1 MDPSAIA
8 SGGGFP
14 DLGLSGSVIVV
25 TGAGSGI
32 GAATALR
39 LGASGAKVVLVGRRI
54 EPLQLTAEA
63 VTAAGGQ
70 ALCVSADL
78 GLAESPGRIVS
89 EATEHFGTLDGL
101 VNNAAVVRHV
111 PLSEWQ
117 LEVFDEHMAV
127 NVRAPFFLLRDALP
141 YLLSSPVRSVV
152 NVSSSSGTLRL
163 AGQSVYGTSKAALN
177 YLTQSLAGELAGTG
191 VRVNAVAPGPIDTP
205 IHQTWAD
212 DLEEAYRWL
221 ATQVPL
227 GRIGVADE
235 VARWIALLL
244 SPVSSFVTGAVIPV
258 DGGQVIKPE

>member
-1 MDPSAIA
+1 MDPSTIA

-14 DLGLSGSVIVV
+14 DLALEGAVIVV

-39 LGASGAKVVLVGRRI
+39 LGAAHAKLVLVGRRI
-54 EPLQLTAEA
+54 ELLQSSAEA
-63 VTAAGGQ
+63 VKAAGGE
-70 ALCVSADL
+70 AHCVAADL
-78 GLAESPGRIVS
+78 VLAESPGRIV
-89 EATEHFGTLDGL
+89 TETVECFGAVDGL
-101 VNNAAVVRHV
+101 VNNAAIVRHV
-111 PLSEWQ
+111 PLSQWQ

-141 YLLSSPVRSVV
+141 YLLASPVRSVV

-163 AGQSVYGTSKAALN
+163 AGQSVYGISKAALN
-177 YLTQSLAGELAGTG
+177 YLTQSLAGELAGSG

-205 IHQTWAD
+205 IHETWAD

-227 GRIGVADE
+227 GRIGAADE
-235 VARWIALLL
+235 VARWIAFLL
-244 SPVSSFVTGAVIPV
+244 SPLSSFVTGAVIPV